1 MHSNT
6 IKNLLKTKGDR
17 PIISVGPDET
27 VFAAVKIMAE
37 KNIGAV
43 LIIENENICG
53 IMSERDYLRFVTL
66 QGRTARDTPVHELM
80 TRKVIYVTPETVVTE
95 VMAIMTEKRI
105 RHVPVMA
112 DKKLLGIVSIGDVVK
127 AIGQNQTAQIRVL
140 EEYISD
146 AYPGPALD
154 AATS

>member
-1 MHSNT
+1 MQTNT
-6 IKNLLKTKGDR
+6 IQDLLKSKGDR
-17 PIISVGPDET
+17 PIVSVGPDEKI
-27 VFAAVKIMAE
+27 FDAVTTMVTN
-37 KNIGAV
+37 NIGA
-43 LIIENENICG
+43 LIIIENENICG

-80 TRKVIYVTPETVVTE
+80 TRKVIYVTPATELAE

-105 RHVPVMA
+105 RHVPVMEGKA
-112 DKKLLGIVSIGDVVK
+112 LLGIISIGDVVK

-146 AYPGPALD
+146 AYPGPAMD
-154 AATS
+154 AASS

>member
-1 MHSNT
+1 MQTNT
-6 IKNLLKTKGDR
+6 IQDLLNSKGDR
-17 PIISVGPDET
+17 PIIAVGPDEKI
-27 VFAAVKIMAE
+27 FDAVTTMVTN
-37 KNIGAV
+37 NIGA
-43 LIIENENICG
+43 LIIIENGNICG

-80 TRKVIYVTPETVVTE
+80 TRKVIYVTPATELAE

-105 RHVPVMA
+105 RHVPVMEGKA
-112 DKKLLGIVSIGDVVK
+112 LLGIISIGDVVK

-146 AYPGPALD
+146 AYPGPAMD
-154 AATS
+154 AASS

>member
-1 MHSNT
+1 MQANT
-6 IKNLLKTKGDR
+6 IQNLLNSMGDR
-17 PIISVGPDET
+17 PIISVGPDEMI
-27 VFAAVKIMAE
+27 FAAVKIMAE

-43 LIIENENICG
+43 MVIENENICG

-80 TRKVIYVTPETVVTE
+80 TRKVIYVTPETAVTE

-146 AYPGPALD
+146 AYPGPTLD
-154 AATS
+154 PAKS